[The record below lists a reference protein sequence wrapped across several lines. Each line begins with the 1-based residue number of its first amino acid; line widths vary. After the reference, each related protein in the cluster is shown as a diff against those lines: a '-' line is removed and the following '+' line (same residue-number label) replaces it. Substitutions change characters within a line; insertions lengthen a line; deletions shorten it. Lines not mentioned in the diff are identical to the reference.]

1 VGFAHAPGRYHDM
14 LIDIVMNDIRA
25 T

>member
-1 VGFAHAPGRYHDM
+1 VGFARAPGRYHDM